1 VSGSRDEVERSQET
15 SEVCPECDGTSWS
28 RTESDGISRVTR
40 CSCWVGNREESVMA
54 KAGVPSRY
62 LECALDARTGG
73 NEFFRL
79 KSSLERAHKISERW
93 ADSFPDSESGL
104 LFTGPPGVGKT
115 HLSVAILRRI
125 LIERKIAAPALF
137 CDYRSLLREIK
148 GSYHPDTPES
158 EMQILRPV
166 LEAEP
171 LVLDDLGGE
180 SPTLWV
186 LDTFFHILNRRYN
199 EKKLTIITTNYSDRP
214 MKTGPVPVPVSRS
227 SQRMGG
233 REDTLSDRVTA
244 RLRSRLYEMC
254 RDVRIDGDD
263 YRQSTL
269 QANFTT

>member
-1 VSGSRDEVERSQET
+1 MSSREPFNRSQGPGDPKT
-15 SEVCPECDGTSWS
+15 CPECDGTTWKQSVV
-28 RTESDGISRVTR
+28 DGISRVTR
-40 CSCWVGNREESVMA
+40 CRCWIGDREESVME
-54 KAGVPSRY
+54 KAGVPRRY
-62 LECALDARTGG
+62 LDCALDARTGG

-79 KSSLERAHKISERW
+79 KASLERAHKIAERW
-93 ADSFPDSESGL
+93 ADNFPDSDAGL
-104 LFTGPPGVGKT
+104 LFSGPPGVGKT

-125 LIERKIAAPALF
+125 MIERKIAAPALF

-199 EKKLTIITTNYSDRP
+199 ERKLTIITTNYSDRP
-214 MKTGPVPVPVSRS
+214 MKTGPVPVPRS

-263 YRQSTL
+263 YRQSTV
-269 QANFTT
+269 QANFTI